1 MKKNFWIGFVIL
13 ILLTGCGYKNL
24 NLETSK
30 TFKIEEISTTGEDR
44 IAYKVKKFLLIN
56 SSKQAINNYGI
67 DLKFEKYKSV
77 KEKNISNKITK
88 YSLKLSVNVKLDD
101 LSNSKEINKS
111 FSQTVD
117 YNVEKNHSDTKRN
130 EKVSTENLAELIES
144 DILNFIIIYNNS
156 K

>member
-1 MKKNFWIGFVIL
+1 MNK
-13 ILLTGCGYKNL
+13 
-24 NLETSK
+24 
-30 TFKIEEISTTGEDR
+30 
-44 IAYKVKKFLLIN
+44 
-56 SSKQAINNYGI
+56 
-67 DLKFEKYKSV
+67 
-77 KEKNISNKITK
+77 KNISNKITK
-88 YSLKLSVNVKLDD
+88 YSLKLSVNMKLDD
-101 LSNSKEINKS
+101 LSNSKKINKS